1 MSMYTKEEYEEI
13 INREW
18 KRTTIYVP
26 DKEDVESEIGRKI
39 SDKYYEELID
49 DLFIKITYDDYKE
62 PFLEFV
68 KDSDEELSGR

>member
-26 DKEDVESEIGRKI
+26 DKEDVESEI
-39 SDKYYEELID
+39 
-49 DLFIKITYDDYKE
+49 
-62 PFLEFV
+62 
-68 KDSDEELSGR
+68 